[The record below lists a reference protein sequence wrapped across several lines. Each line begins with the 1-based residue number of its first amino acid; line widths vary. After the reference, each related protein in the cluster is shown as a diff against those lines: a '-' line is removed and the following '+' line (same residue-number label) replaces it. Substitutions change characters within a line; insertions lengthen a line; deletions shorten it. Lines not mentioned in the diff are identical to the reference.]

1 MRIGEAAKAAGIS
14 ERMLRYYEQV
24 GLLPAPA
31 RRTSGYRD
39 YSAADVE
46 AMQFI
51 RRARALDFPMNE
63 IGHLLDLWR
72 DGSPAT
78 PEVRDLARRRAEEL
92 HARAEELEAMRLT
105 LEKLAAACAADGVQ
119 PCSILEALGDRAP
132 VSSEACSLVSED
144 TQPA

>member
-72 DGSPAT
+72 NGSPAT
-78 PEVRDLARRRAEEL
+78 PEVRDLARKRAEEL
-92 HARAEELEAMRLT
+92 HARAEELEAMRVT
-105 LEKLAAACAADGVQ
+105 LEKLAASCPADGVQ
-119 PCSILEALGDRAP
+119 PCSILEALGERGM
-132 VSSEACSLVSED
+132 D